1 MLKKR
6 LIPKILIKKV
16 KIKNKNKF
24 LMVTSRK
31 FKSFKV
37 VGNPISQA
45 KIYESQKSDQLIILF
60 IDKIIN
66 YKNLKT
72 INLIRELA
80 SKTFM
85 PLTIGGKVKS
95 IKDFELLLSNGADK
109 VSINSIVYSNPEIIN
124 KAAKKFGSQCV
135 VVSVDFI
142 NKNKDIFLYNK
153 KRNKFIKSDIERHLK
168 KLVSLGAGEILLTDI
183 NRDGSEDGL
192 NIEIAKNLSSK
203 LDIPLI
209 ISGGCNSSK
218 DFVNCFKN
226 SEVEG
231 ISAGNFFAFK
241 DQNPIQT
248 RSQILNAKIKL
259 RT

>member
-24 LMVTSRK
+24 LMVTSRR

-45 KIYESQKSDQLIILF
+45 KIYESQKSDELIILF

-66 YKNLKT
+66 YKNFNT

-109 VSINSIVYSNPEIIN
+109 VSINSIVYSNP
-124 KAAKKFGSQCV
+124 
-135 VVSVDFI
+135 
-142 NKNKDIFLYNK
+142 
-153 KRNKFIKSDIERHLK
+153 
-168 KLVSLGAGEILLTDI
+168 
-183 NRDGSEDGL
+183 
-192 NIEIAKNLSSK
+192 
-203 LDIPLI
+203 
-209 ISGGCNSSK
+209 
-218 DFVNCFKN
+218 
-226 SEVEG
+226 
-231 ISAGNFFAFK
+231 GNYK
-241 DQNPIQT
+241 
-248 RSQILNAKIKL
+248 
-259 RT
+259 